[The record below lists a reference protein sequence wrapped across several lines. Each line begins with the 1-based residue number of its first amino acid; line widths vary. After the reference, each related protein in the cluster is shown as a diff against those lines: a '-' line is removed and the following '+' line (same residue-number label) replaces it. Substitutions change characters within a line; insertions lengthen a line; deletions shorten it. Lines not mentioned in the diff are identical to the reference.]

1 MTTINTSI
9 YTINTINS
17 AIKSTAAATTA
28 SKNTTI
34 VSKTTLQSYSR
45 RRAAGLRL

>member
-17 AIKSTAAATTA
+17 AIKSIAATTALDDTA

-34 VSKTTLQSYSR
+34 VSKNTGRNKITVL
-45 RRAAGLRL
+45 